1 MNILIS
7 STSFIMPDNSSWS
20 SLKEKYNIK
29 FSEYGNLSSNN
40 LKKSQDL
47 EIKII
52 FLNDILNYYTNSKK
66 DFFKNANRLKKI
78 IKALTSN
85 LRSDKKCIIC
95 LSSYQFINIVDLS
108 KGNNRI
114 DNYKDFFLKEFK
126 KMSRGKQNIFL
137 LDLDK
142 IFSFEGYKKIFD
154 QRNYELFRSR
164 LSIFGVET
172 LSNNLLKL
180 INRIFNVNKK
190 VLLLDCDNT
199 LWGGVLG
206 EDGVENIKL
215 GYDGVGNSFKNFQ
228 MAIKKKKEEGILLA
242 IISKNDEKDVKNV
255 FKSHREMVLRENDIV
270 NFKVNWKDKSKNI
283 IEISKEL
290 DLGLESFLVWDDNPI
305 ERKKI
310 KNNLKEVEVIE
321 PSPNVSD
328 WDTQLLELTSLTKFD
343 VTKEDKNKTKQY
355 RQRAEFISDKQVS
368 KNELEY
374 LKSIKLKPKIIEI
387 DKNNI
392 SRAQQL
398 CEKTNQFNTTLKR
411 YSQSEI
417 KKIKEKNY
425 IKLITLNDLYGDH
438 GIIGLI
444 QYNFGKKDKTIRIC
458 LLLLSCRILGRYLE
472 NWILDYIIKIGKKN
486 KCKNINISYT
496 KGPKN
501 TLALDFIKKNK
512 FKLEKT
518 ISNRNKYKHHE
529 YKRSLNFKVENLE
542 IYE

>member
-1 MNILIS
+1 
-7 STSFIMPDNSSWS
+7 
-20 SLKEKYNIK
+20 
-29 FSEYGNLSSNN
+29 
-40 LKKSQDL
+40 
-47 EIKII
+47 
-52 FLNDILNYYTNSKK
+52 
-66 DFFKNANRLKKI
+66 
-78 IKALTSN
+78 
-85 LRSDKKCIIC
+85 
-95 LSSYQFINIVDLS
+95 
-108 KGNNRI
+108 
-114 DNYKDFFLKEFK
+114 
-126 KMSRGKQNIFL
+126 
-137 LDLDK
+137 
-142 IFSFEGYKKIFD
+142 
-154 QRNYELFRSR
+154 
-164 LSIFGVET
+164 
-172 LSNNLLKL
+172 
-180 INRIFNVNKK
+180 
-190 VLLLDCDNT
+190 
-199 LWGGVLG
+199 
-206 EDGVENIKL
+206 
-215 GYDGVGNSFKNFQ
+215 
-228 MAIKKKKEEGILLA
+228 
-242 IISKNDEKDVKNV
+242 
-255 FKSHREMVLRENDIV
+255 MVLRENDIV

-444 QYNFGKKDKTIRIC
+444 QYNFGKK
-458 LLLLSCRILGRYLE
+458 
-472 NWILDYIIKIGKKN
+472 IK
-486 KCKNINISYT
+486 
-496 KGPKN
+496 
-501 TLALDFIKKNK
+501 L
-512 FKLEKT
+512 
-518 ISNRNKYKHHE
+518 
-529 YKRSLNFKVENLE
+529 
-542 IYE
+542 

>member
-20 SLKEKYNIK
+20 SLKEKYKIK
-29 FSEYGNLSSNN
+29 FSEYGNLFSNN
-40 LKKSQDL
+40 FKKSQDL

-52 FLNDILNYYTNSKK
+52 FLNDIVNYYTNSKK
-66 DFFKNANRLKKI
+66 DFSKNANRLKKI
-78 IKALTSN
+78 VKALTSN

-114 DNYKDFFLKEFK
+114 DNLKDFFLKEFK

-142 IFSFEGYKKIFD
+142 IFSFEGYKKIFE

-164 LSIFGVET
+164 LSIFGIET
-172 LSNNLLKL
+172 LSNNLLKF
-180 INRIFNVNKK
+180 INRISNVNKK

-444 QYNFGKKDKTIRIC
+444 QYNFGKKDKTIRIS

-472 NWILDYIIKIGKKN
+472 NWILDYVIKIGKKN

-518 ISNRNKYKHHE
+518 ISNKNQHHE
-529 YKRSLNFKVENLE
+529 YKRSLNLKVENLE

>member
-1 MNILIS
+1 M
-7 STSFIMPDNSSWS
+7 
-20 SLKEKYNIK
+20 
-29 FSEYGNLSSNN
+29 
-40 LKKSQDL
+40 
-47 EIKII
+47 
-52 FLNDILNYYTNSKK
+52 
-66 DFFKNANRLKKI
+66 
-78 IKALTSN
+78 
-85 LRSDKKCIIC
+85 
-95 LSSYQFINIVDLS
+95 
-108 KGNNRI
+108 
-114 DNYKDFFLKEFK
+114 
-126 KMSRGKQNIFL
+126 
-137 LDLDK
+137 
-142 IFSFEGYKKIFD
+142 
-154 QRNYELFRSR
+154 
-164 LSIFGVET
+164 
-172 LSNNLLKL
+172 
-180 INRIFNVNKK
+180 
-190 VLLLDCDNT
+190 
-199 LWGGVLG
+199 
-206 EDGVENIKL
+206 
-215 GYDGVGNSFKNFQ
+215 
-228 MAIKKKKEEGILLA
+228 
-242 IISKNDEKDVKNV
+242 
-255 FKSHREMVLRENDIV
+255 
-270 NFKVNWKDKSKNI
+270 
-283 IEISKEL
+283 
-290 DLGLESFLVWDDNPI
+290 
-305 ERKKI
+305 
-310 KNNLKEVEVIE
+310 
-321 PSPNVSD
+321 
-328 WDTQLLELTSLTKFD
+328 TKFD

-444 QYNFGKKDKTIRIC
+444 QYNFGKKDKTIRIS

-518 ISNRNKYKHHE
+518 ISNKNQHHE
-529 YKRSLNFKVENLE
+529 YKRSLNLKVENLE

>member
-1 MNILIS
+1 
-7 STSFIMPDNSSWS
+7 MPDNSSWS
-20 SLKEKYNIK
+20 SLKEKYKIK
-29 FSEYGNLSSNN
+29 FSEYGNLFSNN
-40 LKKSQDL
+40 FKKSQDL

-52 FLNDILNYYTNSKK
+52 FLNDIVNYYTNSKK
-66 DFFKNANRLKKI
+66 DFSKNANRLKKI
-78 IKALTSN
+78 VKALTSN

-114 DNYKDFFLKEFK
+114 DNLKDFFLKEFK

-142 IFSFEGYKKIFD
+142 IFSFEGYKKVFE

-164 LSIFGVET
+164 LSIFGIET
-172 LSNNLLKL
+172 LSNNLLKF
-180 INRIFNVNKK
+180 INRISNVNKK

-355 RQRAEFISDKQVS
+355 RQRSEFISDKQVS

-444 QYNFGKKDKTIRIC
+444 QYNFGKKDKTIRIS

-472 NWILDYIIKIGKKN
+472 NWILDYVIKIGKKN

-518 ISNRNKYKHHE
+518 ISNKNQHHE
-529 YKRSLNFKVENLE
+529 YKRSLNLKVENLE